1 MQVSSI
7 DDKIRKLLIEVKNGN
22 INALSSDQLKE
33 LKKRNL
39 IEKMSVYKLLLLSN
53 NRNNLSFHNYRVI
66 NSYMVQP
73 GHEFS
78 TTVSKLK
85 AVLTAEMIQRLSLHS
100 A

>member
-39 IEKMSVYKLLLLSN
+39 IEKMSVYKIIIII
-53 NRNNLSFHNYRVI
+53 V
-66 NSYMVQP
+66 
-73 GHEFS
+73 
-78 TTVSKLK
+78 
-85 AVLTAEMIQRLSLHS
+85 
-100 A
+100 